1 MFCRFR
7 RWNHSFYSF
16 VKWQKFVNGVKY
28 IHSQKV
34 LEWLLLSVTENEETI
49 LIHFIQ
55 RQWKLGTKYTTT
67 IKSIFSDTL
76 SNLKGKWLM
85 HVLSVE
91 VSFSVLNK
99 TVGRIKFKI
108 NFHEDLK
115 KHFVS
120 SFRVIWIMVKMFH
133 VIKLK
138 MCCYQLYLGGWSY

>member
-1 MFCRFR
+1 M
-7 RWNHSFYSF
+7 
-16 VKWQKFVNGVKY
+16 KEKFVNGVKF

-34 LEWLLLSVTENEETI
+34 LERLLLSVTKNGETI

-76 SNLKGKWLM
+76 SNLEGNWWM

-99 TVGRIKFKI
+99 TVGKNKFKI

-115 KHFVS
+115 NHFVL
-120 SFRVIWIMVKMFH
+120 SFRVIWKNGQSVP
-133 VIKLK
+133 
-138 MCCYQLYLGGWSY
+138 CD